1 MLQGGTSGHQSI
13 VGSQRV
19 IAPLYY
25 TRWRCDGTALFLRW
39 GLPVRA
45 WGVASD
51 RLQPTL
57 LRCFGFQR
65 RLKRGVR
72 LQRKEEGRHEADE
85 RRGPCGVL
93 SLGVSS
99 HSP

>member
-1 MLQGGTSGHQSI
+1 MLQGGTYGHQSI
-13 VGSQRV
+13 VGSQLV

-51 RLQPTL
+51 RQ
-57 LRCFGFQR
+57 
-65 RLKRGVR
+65 
-72 LQRKEEGRHEADE
+72 
-85 RRGPCGVL
+85 
-93 SLGVSS
+93 
-99 HSP
+99 